1 LAGAFRDGT
10 GSNAACAVGNSTT
23 ARINFQSLVLV
34 SAGGTA
40 PYAPDFNPIEQPFA
54 KLKTLLR
61 KAAEPSVDGSWNR
74 IAIVRDA
81 FTPDECAN
89 DFRNAGYAS
98 CQVDNAL
105 ARRLRPPASE

>member
-1 LAGAFRDGT
+1 M
-10 GSNAACAVGNSTT
+10 GNSTT

-40 PYAPDFNPIEQPFA
+40 PYAPDFNPIEQLFA

-74 IAIVRDA
+74 IAIVLDA
-81 FTPDECAN
+81 SLPMNAPTTSETPVTLHAKWTM
-89 DFRNAGYAS
+89 
-98 CQVDNAL
+98 L
-105 ARRLRPPASE
+105 